1 MPTGCGAARSIYNLL
16 CVFDRTRSSMPQPI
30 DSSSYRSPQSQRPAV
45 PLPIEGKPGAHD
57 PYAAFR
63 FGDFSLFTAGNLLS
77 ITGRL
82 MLAVAVEWEIYGLT
96 HSATALGLVGLVI
109 AVPVVALSLPAGHLA
124 DRVSRKRIILVSQI
138 FSALTS
144 LALALVSWKHL
155 SIPPI
160 ALLRGGNHALA
171 AIAAIFERHHPA
183 FHFDDASIPLIY
195 LLLFIGA
202 VARTFSWAARSS
214 FFPTLVSRDAFANAV
229 TWNNSVFQVGSVVGP
244 AVSGLLVAYVGF
256 PLVYML
262 DALCA
267 FACFLLIFPIRRSSQ
282 RRGQNEASTW
292 KSLIAG
298 LRFVFSKKVILATI
312 TLDLFAVLLG
322 GATALMPIF
331 ADQILHCGPVGLGW
345 MRAMPAVGA
354 FVMALLIAHLPPM
367 KHAGKTLLWC
377 VIGFGTATILFGL
390 SKVFWLSLGVLF
402 FIGAFDSV
410 SVIIRGSI
418 VQLVTPD
425 EMRGRVS
432 SVNNIFIGTS
442 NEFGAFESG
451 LTAALFGPVISVV
464 AGGIG
469 TILVVLGVAFR
480 WPETRKIGALDRT
493 LR

>member
-1 MPTGCGAARSIYNLL
+1 MPDSVDPGSYQSPDP
-16 CVFDRTRSSMPQPI
+16 DRPA
-30 DSSSYRSPQSQRPAV
+30 AV
-45 PLPIEGKPGAHD
+45 PLPVETTPKTHD

-63 FGDFSLFTAGNLLS
+63 FGDFALFTAGNLLS

-82 MLAVAVEWEIYGLT
+82 MLAVAVEWEVYART
-96 HSATALGLVGLVI
+96 HSATALGLVGLAI
-109 AVPVVALSLPAGHLA
+109 AVPVVTLSLPAGHLA
-124 DRVSRKRIILVSQI
+124 DRFSRKHIILWSQVL
-138 FSALTS
+138 SAVTS
-144 LALALVSWKHL
+144 LALALVSWRHL
-155 SIPPI
+155 FIPQVPI
-160 ALLRGGNHALA
+160 LRESNHVLA
-171 AIAAIFERHHPA
+171 GVAAIFERHHA
-183 FHFDDASIPLIY
+183 MFHFDDPSVPLIY

-202 VARTFSWAARSS
+202 SVRTFSWAARSS
-214 FFPTLVSRDAFANAV
+214 FFPTLVPRDAFANAV
-229 TWNNSVFQVGSVVGP
+229 TWNNSVFQIGSVVGP
-244 AVSGLLVAYVGF
+244 AFSRFLVAYLGF
-256 PLVYML
+256 SFVYLL
-262 DALCA
+262 DAVCSLS
-267 FACFLLIFPIRRSSQ
+267 FFLLVLPIRRSTQKKDQSDW
-282 RRGQNEASTW
+282 STW
-292 KSLIAG
+292 KSLMAG
-298 LRFVFSKKVILATI
+298 LRFVFSRRVILATI

-354 FVMALLIAHLPPM
+354 FVMAMLIAHLPPM

-377 VIGFGTATILFGL
+377 VTGFGLATILFGL

-402 FIGAFDSV
+402 LIGAFDSV

-418 VQLVTPD
+418 VQLVSPD

-442 NEFGAFESG
+442 NEFGALESG

-469 TILVVLGVAFR
+469 TILVVLGVAWR
-480 WPETRKIGALDRT
+480 WPETRKIGALDKN